1 MAALRDRA
9 AVAGARWMTPPELSF
24 IVPVLNEELVLKPA
38 LARLQPWRDIAEII
52 VVDGGSDDTTVAL
65 AHACCD
71 QLVETDRGR
80 ARQMNAGANI
90 AQGRYLFFLHADT
103 RLPVEPA
110 QLMRALAGQPG
121 WGFFRVRLSGDGFL
135 LRVIERFMNMRSA
148 LSQVATGDQLLF
160 VERELFFRVGGFAD
174 VPLME
179 DVEIC
184 KRLRRETRGRR
195 MDLAVETS
203 SRRWEQRGV
212 LKTVVIMWYLRFAYW
227 LGVSPQRLARI
238 YYGG

>member
-1 MAALRDRA
+1 
-9 AVAGARWMTPPELSF
+9 
-24 IVPVLNEELVLKPA
+24 
-38 LARLQPWRDIAEII
+38 
-52 VVDGGSDDTTVAL
+52 
-65 AHACCD
+65 
-71 QLVETDRGR
+71 
-80 ARQMNAGANI
+80 
-90 AQGRYLFFLHADT
+90 
-103 RLPVEPA
+103 
-110 QLMRALAGQPG
+110 
-121 WGFFRVRLSGDGFL
+121 
-135 LRVIERFMNMRSA
+135 MRSA